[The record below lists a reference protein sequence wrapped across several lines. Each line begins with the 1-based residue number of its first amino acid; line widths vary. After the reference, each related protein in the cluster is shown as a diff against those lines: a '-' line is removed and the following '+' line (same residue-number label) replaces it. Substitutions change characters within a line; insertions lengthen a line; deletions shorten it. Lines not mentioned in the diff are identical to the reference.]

1 MDERALDRLYA
12 APLDEFVA
20 RRRELARSARKAGDR
35 ETADEIEALRKP
47 TVVAWAV
54 NQLAL
59 RKKAD
64 LRKLL
69 TAGERLRRAQ
79 EQVLKGRDPKRLG
92 EAAEAERRLLADLT
106 EAAGSFLQEAG
117 HPATVAT
124 LDRVSRT
131 LHAAATRADV
141 GELAR
146 RGRLVQ
152 EAEASG
158 FGFEGS

>member
-1 MDERALDRLYA
+1 MDERAIDRLYA

-20 RRRELARSARKAGDR
+20 RRGELARSVRKAGER
-35 ETADEIEALRKP
+35 EAADEIEALRKP

-64 LRKLL
+64 FRKLL
-69 TAGERLRRAQ
+69 TAGERLRVAQ
-79 EQVLKGRDPKRLG
+79 EQALKGRGPKRLSD
-92 EAAEAERRLLADLT
+92 AAEAERRLVADLA
-106 EAAGSFLQEAG
+106 EAAGPLLEEAG
-117 HPATVAT
+117 HPADVAT

-131 LHAAATRADV
+131 LHAAATRSDV

-158 FGFEGS
+158 FGFESS